1 MGSLEDQLQFQLDQE
16 FGDRGEDLLGELNA
30 LLEGVHIGNDVTAE
44 GLGRVRQIVHSLKG
58 LGASFGYG
66 FISVLCHRFEDYL
79 AELESIGE
87 GQLRDVQIFIDRLEE
102 AVHGRVKPEGDEIAR
117 FVRDL
122 PGRPGFDSEDIEPL
136 DIEIMLV
143 LPAGA
148 ATRFVTAELEECGYR
163 VVNVIS
169 PAEAMEQTARK
180 RPDLVVASAALP
192 GLSGIDL
199 ACALAAMPATEDIPV
214 ARLTSLDRDDE
225 SLRRLP
231 AKVPII
237 RKGGDFGDDIA
248 KALSKLGII

>member
-30 LLEGVHIGNDVTAE
+30 LLEGVHDGHEVTAE
-44 GLGRVRQIVHSLKG
+44 GLGRARRIVHSLKG

-87 GQLRDVQIFIDRLEE
+87 GQLRDVQIFIDCLEE
-102 AVHGRVKPEGDEIAR
+102 AVHGRIKPEGDEIAR

-122 PGRPGFDSEDIEPL
+122 PGRPGFNPEDIEIL

-148 ATRFVTAELEECGYR
+148 ATRFVTAELQECGYR

-169 PAEAMEQTARK
+169 PAEAMEQAART
-180 RPDLVVASAALP
+180 RPGLVVTAAVLP
-192 GLSGIDL
+192 GLNGIDL
-199 ACALAAMPATEDIPV
+199 ACALGAMPATEDIPV
-214 ARLTSLDRDDE
+214 ALLTSLDRDDK
-225 SLRRLP
+225 SLQRLP
-231 AKVPII
+231 ANVPIV
-237 RKGGDFGDDIA
+237 RKGADFGDDVA
-248 KALSKLGII
+248 KVLSKLGIT